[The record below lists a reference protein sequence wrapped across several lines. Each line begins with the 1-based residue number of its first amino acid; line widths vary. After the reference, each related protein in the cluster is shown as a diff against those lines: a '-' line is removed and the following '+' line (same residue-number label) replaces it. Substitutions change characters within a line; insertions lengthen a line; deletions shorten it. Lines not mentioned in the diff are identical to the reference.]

1 MNRNDKVHL
10 IKLNKKHLATIK
22 IKPMASTE
30 AANRVIVPASP
41 TPSDNSY
48 VSLGSSLRSGT
59 FSGTDASQ
67 IHTDL
72 QNKFNGFAIT
82 ACDDLQQILEQA
94 GEKVTDRVTLV
105 TEGTSVI
112 NEVRYSVNQNPT

>member
-10 IKLNKKHLATIK
+10 IKQNKKHLATIK

-30 AANRVIVPASP
+30 AANREIVPASP
-41 TPSDNSY
+41 TPSHSY

-94 GEKVTDRVTLV
+94 GEKVTEVTELV

-112 NEVRYSVNQNPT
+112 GEVRHSVNQNPT